1 MPTSTRKSKTL
12 VKMLSDSGGPEK
24 NNKRKFTFL
33 GKRTL
38 SNILVVCAGVLLYIG
53 LSNFAA
59 VTGAVGWFFGVIAPF
74 VYAIGLA
81 YLLNMPM
88 RFFERVLFGKFK
100 RKRLFSLLLTYIM
113 FLLIIVLLVWL
124 VVPQVVQSVLLLVRN
139 LPGYLENLGDLVAWL
154 STTFDIEP
162 EHLDFIVV
170 SYADIMTSLAEWGR
184 NILPELLNITV
195 SVGSGIVGVFTAL
208 IASVYMLASKE
219 KMLRQCKRL
228 LYAVAPKKRADS
240 IIEVCGLSNGVF
252 SGFISGK
259 LLDSAIIGVMCY
271 VFMLITQMPFAVLIS
286 IVIGVTN
293 IVPFFGPFIGA
304 IPSAM
309 ILLLIDPWTALWFV
323 VFIILLQQ
331 FDGNFLGPKILGNS
345 VGLPAFWVLVSLI
358 VGGGLFGFMGML
370 LGVPTMGVIYTL
382 ASRFLNRRLQ
392 NKGIAD
398 EDMATAPPTPSN
410 KSSKE
415 NSGWLQKLFSKK
427 DKGTAAPAGKN
438 EPSGSSDEQNNL

>member
-1 MPTSTRKSKTL
+1 VKTL
-12 VKMLSDSGGPEK
+12 TNSGGPEK
-24 NNKRKFTFL
+24 NNKKRLSSL

-59 VTGAVGWFFGVIAPF
+59 VTSAIRWFFGVIAPF

-88 RFFERVLFGKFK
+88 RFFERMLFGKFK
-100 RKRLFSLLLTYIM
+100 RKRLFSLLLTYTM

-139 LPGYLENLGDLVAWL
+139 LPGYLENLGDLAAWL
-154 STTFDIEP
+154 SATSDIEP
-162 EHLDFIVV
+162 EHLDFIIV
-170 SYADIMTSLAEWGR
+170 SYADIINSLAEWGR
-184 NILPELLNITV
+184 NLLPQLVDITIGI
-195 SVGSGIVGVFTAL
+195 GSGIVGVFTAL
-208 IASVYMLASKE
+208 ISSIYMLASKE

-228 LYAVAPKKRADS
+228 LYAVVPKKRADS
-240 IIEVCGLSNGVF
+240 IIEVAGLSNGVF

-259 LLDSAIIGVMCY
+259 ILDSAIIGVMCY

-382 ASRFLNRRLQ
+382 ASRFLNKRLQ
-392 NKGIAD
+392 NKGVAD
-398 EDMATAPPTPSN
+398 EDMATAPPLPPSKTQKN
-410 KSSKE
+410 A
-415 NSGWLQKLFSKK
+415 SGWLRKLFDKK
-427 DKGTAAPAGKN
+427 AAVLSGKGEA
-438 EPSGSSDEQNNL
+438 PSGSNEQS